1 LWERIGN
8 TAQLALGA
16 WLFATL
22 VGVPLGVLS
31 AVKRGSIWDY
41 FGRSFALLGQTLPVF
56 WVGIMGI
63 LIFSVKLGW
72 LPTGTKPEYISI
84 KHFIM
89 PCIALGWFSA
99 AGYMRLTRSAMLDV
113 LDSEYIKLARA
124 KGVGG
129 SMVIWKHAFRNAV
142 IPPLTFSGLIL
153 AAFVTGAVVT
163 ETVFAW
169 PGLGRMAFTAV
180 VQNDFPV
187 MAGVVLLFTGIF
199 LVVNFLVD
207 VSYAYLDP
215 RIRYG

>member
-1 LWERIGN
+1 
-8 TAQLALGA
+8 
-16 WLFATL
+16 
-22 VGVPLGVLS
+22 
-31 AVKRGSIWDY
+31 
-41 FGRSFALLGQTLPVF
+41 
-56 WVGIMGI
+56 
-63 LIFSVKLGW
+63 
-72 LPTGTKPEYISI
+72 
-84 KHFIM
+84 
-89 PCIALGWFSA
+89 
-99 AGYMRLTRSAMLDV
+99 MLDV

-124 KGVGG
+124 KGVSG
-129 SMVIWKHAFRNAV
+129 SLVVWKHAFRNAV

-207 VSYAYLDP
+207 ISYAYLDP
-215 RIRYG
+215 RIRYA